1 MAHLNHSLHVV
12 TISLVSYQD
21 RRQLPGEILWLE
33 LKLMAATAV
42 TTCVRHDDG
51 KGGLMTVGIERAIR
65 NFVRYTNDEM
75 NPILM
80 PLRRS

>member
-1 MAHLNHSLHVV
+1 
-12 TISLVSYQD
+12 
-21 RRQLPGEILWLE
+21 
-33 LKLMAATAV
+33 MAATAV
-42 TTCVRHDDG
+42 TTCVRNDDG
-51 KGGLMTVGIERAIR
+51 KGGLMTVGIERVIR